1 MRMIFGTDR
10 LGGVMS
16 WYTGRCAGRCAG
28 RRAPAGQKAGQRLV
42 VERGA
47 FG

>member
-16 WYTGRCAGRCAG
+16 WYTGRCAG